1 MIGNGMNPASPD
13 LHIGSRAG
21 KTRGQNRS
29 ARTLIV
35 PDLLSYP
42 EYTRHQPQLGPLS
55 HARDLSPSV
64 NSIPSH
70 DVPTAPS
77 PRPRSPV
84 SRSSPDPTTSG
95 DPPVPSRRKHIE
107 SADVL
112 QKRQRNTIAA
122 RKYRQK
128 KIDRIDELE
137 RALEQTVRERDEL
150 RLRLAAQKAETE
162 TYRSMMRKD
171 R

>member
-1 MIGNGMNPASPD
+1 M
-13 LHIGSRAG
+13 
-21 KTRGQNRS
+21 
-29 ARTLIV
+29 
-35 PDLLSYP
+35 
-42 EYTRHQPQLGPLS
+42 
-55 HARDLSPSV
+55 
-64 NSIPSH
+64 
-70 DVPTAPS
+70 
-77 PRPRSPV
+77 
-84 SRSSPDPTTSG
+84 
-95 DPPVPSRRKHIE
+95 PSRRKHIE